1 MKTIGYLRILG
12 FLILALVLIELTVET
27 ESGWA
32 IEEYPIIWWVLG
44 VVLVIAVAIEI
55 SIAALENM
63 VFKSLNSEAQ
73 QHYTRL
79 KIENSDKQFI
89 GLKKFYKK
97 MLNQKPLEKEEE
109 ILLDHNYDGIK
120 ELDNDLPA
128 WWLYGFY
135 VSIVFAFVYMAY
147 YHIFDGENQTEE
159 YLAAVAEAEEE
170 IEAYK
175 AANPDLIDA
184 SSVELLTDAADLE
197 AGETIYMASCMACH
211 RADGGGA
218 IGPNLTDDH
227 WILGGGISNVFQT
240 VSEGGR
246 DGKGMVAWKSELN
259 AQEIAQVSSYVLSL
273 QGTNPPDAK
282 APEGDIWVADSE

>member
-1 MKTIGYLRILG
+1 
-12 FLILALVLIELTVET
+12 
-27 ESGWA
+27 
-32 IEEYPIIWWVLG
+32 
-44 VVLVIAVAIEI
+44 
-55 SIAALENM
+55 LENM
-63 VFKSLNSEAQ
+63 VFRSLKPDAQ
-73 QHYTRL
+73 ERYTRI
-79 KIENSDKQFI
+79 KAENTEKQFS
-89 GLKKFYKK
+89 GLRKFYKK
-97 MLNQKPLEKEEE
+97 MLTQKPVEKEEE

-135 VSIVFAFVYMAY
+135 ISIVFAFVYMAY
-147 YHIFDGENQTEE
+147 YHIFDGETQREE
-159 YLAAVAEAEEE
+159 YLAEVAQAEEE
-170 IEAYK
+170 VEAYK

-184 SSVELLTDAADLE
+184 SSVELLTDASDLE
-197 AGETIYMASCMACH
+197 AGESIYMASCMACH

-218 IGPNLTDDH
+218 IGPNLTDEY

-273 QGTNPPDAK
+273 EGTNPPDAK
-282 APEGDIWVADSE
+282 AAEGEVWEAETE

>member
-1 MKTIGYLRILG
+1 MKTTAYLRILG

-32 IEEYPIIWWVLG
+32 IDQYPVIWWILA
-44 VVLVIAVAIEI
+44 VVLVIAVAIEV
-55 SIAALENM
+55 SLAALESM
-63 VFKSLNSEAQ
+63 VFKSLKPDAQ

-79 KIENSDKQFI
+79 KIENSDKQFV

-97 MLNQKPLEKEEE
+97 MLNQQPVEKEEE

-135 VSIVFAFVYMAY
+135 ISIVFAFVYMAY
-147 YHIFDGENQTEE
+147 YHIFDGETQREE
-159 YLAAVAEAEEE
+159 YLAEVAQAEKDV
-170 IEAYK
+170 EAYK
-175 AANPDLIDA
+175 AENPDLIDA
-184 SSVELLTDAADLE
+184 SSVELLTEASDLE
-197 AGETIYMASCMACH
+197 AGEQIFMTSCMACH
-211 RADGGGA
+211 KADGGGS
-218 IGPNLTDDH
+218 IGPNLTDEH

>member
-1 MKTIGYLRILG
+1 MKTTAYLRIAG
-12 FLILALVLIELTVET
+12 FIILALVLIELTVET

-32 IEEYPIIWWVLG
+32 IEQYPIIWGILA
-44 VVLVIAVAIEI
+44 VVLIIAVAIEV
-55 SIAALENM
+55 SVAALENM
-63 VFKSLNSEAQ
+63 VYRSLKPEAQ
-73 QHYTRL
+73 ERYTKL
-79 KIENSDKQFI
+79 NAENAEKQFS

-97 MLNQKPLEKEEE
+97 MLTQKPVEKEEE

-135 VSIVFAFVYMAY
+135 ISIVFAFVYMAY
-147 YHIFDGENQTEE
+147 YHIFDGETQREE
-159 YLAAVAEAEEE
+159 YLAEVAQAEEE
-170 IEAYK
+170 VEAYK

-184 SSVELLTDAADLE
+184 SSVELLTDASDLE
-197 AGETIYMASCMACH
+197 AGESIYMASCMACH

-218 IGPNLTDDH
+218 IGPNLTDEY

-273 QGTNPPDAK
+273 EGTNPPDAK
-282 APEGDIWVADSE
+282 AAEGEVWEAETE

>member
-1 MKTIGYLRILG
+1 MKTTAFLRIAG
-12 FLILALVLIELTVET
+12 FIILALVLIELTVET

-32 IEEYPIIWWVLG
+32 IQEYPVIWWILA
-44 VVLVIAVAIEI
+44 VVLIIAVAIEV

-63 VFKSLNSEAQ
+63 VFRSLKPDAQ

-79 KIENSDKQFI
+79 KIENSDKQFL
-89 GLKKFYKK
+89 GLKRFYKK
-97 MLNQKPLEKEEE
+97 MLNQKPIEKEEE

-120 ELDNDLPA
+120 ELDNDLPS

-147 YHIFDGENQTEE
+147 YHIFDGDTQREE
-159 YLAAVAEAEEE
+159 YLAEVAQANEE

-175 AANPDLIDA
+175 RENPDLIDA
-184 SSVELLTDAADLE
+184 SSVELLTEASDLK
-197 AGETIYMASCMACH
+197 AGEEIYMTSCMACH

-218 IGPNLTDDH
+218 IGPNLTDEH

-240 VSEGGR
+240 ISEGGR
-246 DGKGMVAWKSELN
+246 DGKGMVSWKSELS
-259 AQEIAQVSSYVLSL
+259 AQEIAQVASYVLSL
-273 QGTNPPDAK
+273 EGTNPTDPK
-282 APEGDIWVADSE
+282 GPEGDVWEADSE

>member
-1 MKTIGYLRILG
+1 MKTVGYLRILG
-12 FLILALVLIELTVET
+12 FLILALVLIELTIET

-32 IEEYPIIWWVLG
+32 IEEYPVIWWVLG

-63 VFKSLNSEAQ
+63 VFKSMNSEAQ
-73 QHYTRL
+73 QHYTKL
-79 KIENSDKQFI
+79 KIEKSDKQFI

-97 MLNQKPLEKEEE
+97 MLNQQPVEKEEE

-159 YLAAVAEAEEE
+159 YLASVAVAEEE

-197 AGETIYMASCMACH
+197 AGESIYMASCMACH

-282 APEGDIWVADSE
+282 APEGEVWEGETE